1 MNKTRVNDGILYGKE
16 AIEKFEIS
24 DKNKEVL
31 RTFRG
36 QISTFGAAVTMGSLK
51 SAVAF
56 FAAQGNSDVDRP
68 KLLKAMYYVIK
79 KIQDNNYEYNKDDFE
94 PVKIFEYIC
103 QNDNNKTKEKFIDAS
118 ISIKLAMNLFRL
130 VDKKNSKGKEDKT
143 TDTAANDSK
152 DNQENE
158 NTLSENS

>member
-68 KLLKAMYYVIK
+68 K
-79 KIQDNNYEYNKDDFE
+79 F
-94 PVKIFEYIC
+94 
-103 QNDNNKTKEKFIDAS
+103 
-118 ISIKLAMNLFRL
+118 
-130 VDKKNSKGKEDKT
+130 
-143 TDTAANDSK
+143 
-152 DNQENE
+152 
-158 NTLSENS
+158 